1 MHLHMPTVHRA
12 SAVWDTQGL
21 SLPWA
26 ILDCTR
32 GHTGLAQHGARR
44 GAGSRKVNDC
54 SRPSRRQS
62 CISLLSLAVSR
73 GPLKL
78 LRPTNVIMRASFSGK
93 IASKQSNFVPGHRA
107 AKVASLSSLVDSRG
121 PPKLPRPHLPI
132 RRCAIPCAMLG
143 WRSRGRYDSN

>member
-1 MHLHMPTVHRA
+1 MHLHMPTVHQCLRRLGHT
-12 SAVWDTQGL
+12 SP
-21 SLPWA
+21 SLPRA
-26 ILDCTR
+26 ILGCNI

-44 GAGSRKVNDC
+44 RAGSRKVNDC

-78 LRPTNVIMRASFSGK
+78 LRPTNVIMRAPFSGR

-121 PPKLPRPHLPI
+121 LPKLPRPLLPI

-143 WRSRGRYDSN
+143 WRSRSRYDSN